1 MSGREL
7 GTARAGATASD
18 WPSWLEDVLAAG
30 QSGRLLGDWDAA
42 ARDDAKQSAVLMLF
56 GQHTDGDVDLVLTQR
71 AEDLRKHAGQ
81 VSFPGG
87 GVEPQD
93 ASHTATALREAR
105 EEIGLLP
112 EGVDVLGELAPI
124 PLTVTNFLVNPVL
137 AWWREPSEITAA
149 DPFEVARVARVKVSD
164 LVDPAN
170 RFTAT
175 HPRGFAGPAFEVD
188 GLYVWGFTAFVL
200 DAVLTA
206 GGQTREW
213 DRADRRQVPE
223 RFLR

>member
-1 MSGREL
+1 MSTMG
-7 GTARAGATASD
+7 AGS
-18 WPSWLEDVLAAG
+18 WPLWLEDVLHAG
-30 QSGRLLGDWDAA
+30 QTGELMRAWRTSVSPQ
-42 ARDDAKQSAVLMLF
+42 ARQSAVLMLF
-56 GQHTDGDVDLVLTQR
+56 GAHPGGGEDLVLTQR

-93 ASHTATALREAR
+93 DSLTATALREAN
-105 EEIGLLP
+105 EEIGLIP
-112 EGVDVLGELAPI
+112 HGVDVLGELQPI
-124 PLTVTNFLVNPVL
+124 PLSVTDYLVNPVL

-149 DPFEVARVARVKVSD
+149 DPIEVARVARIPVRE
-164 LVDPAN
+164 LTDPAN

-175 HPRGFAGPAFEVD
+175 HPRGYQGPAFEVD
-188 GLYVWGFTAFVL
+188 DLYIWGFTAFVL

-206 GGQTREW
+206 GGQSRDW
-213 DRADRRQVPE
+213 DVNDRRQVPD